1 MIKIKSLL
9 CVLLLIV
16 SVYTYAQGEAA
27 SNDWAKI
34 GLKGKV
40 KSVKTSIYFAEEKD
54 NDFIKG
60 TPFSQGIYPAE
71 KIKQYSEMERM
82 GVKAFFIQFLVNIIP
97 SAIAF
102 DKNGFI
108 TEKWLYNTVS
118 PKKIVYTYDKKNR
131 LIDKSTFVHDFLET
145 KDTLVYNA
153 KGQLEEEVL
162 DLKTKDET
170 IYTYTYNV
178 DGELIQRNFKKTKYL
193 PLFKEIYI
201 YNNKRLVNKEIY
213 QFDQLIWRG
222 LYESGAEGELIKAI
236 SQKIDD
242 FIWHSKYAYDQ
253 NNQLKEE
260 YLLINESENN
270 GFLNKF
276 GSDRRLTYHLTFS
289 TNYLCEYKYRDDKQ
303 GNWVRMITYENG
315 VPILY
320 VERKIEYFK

>member
-1 MIKIKSLL
+1 MENLTKII
-9 CVLLLIV
+9 CLLLLGCCIDA
-16 SVYTYAQGEAA
+16 YAQDETA

-40 KSVKTSIYFAEEKD
+40 KSVKTSIYFAEEKG
-54 NDFIKG
+54 NDFAKG
-60 TPFSQGIYPAE
+60 STLSQGIYPVK

-97 SAIAF
+97 SAITF

-108 TEKWLYNTVS
+108 TEKWRYDDIFS
-118 PKKIVYTYDKKNR
+118 KKIVYTYDKKHR
-131 LIDKSTFVHDFLET
+131 LIDKSTFVDEVLET
-145 KDTLVYNA
+145 KDTLVYNT
-153 KGQLEEEVL
+153 KGQLEKEIL

-178 DGELIQRNFKKTKYL
+178 DGELIQRNFKKTEDL

-201 YNNKRLVNKEIY
+201 YNNKRLVNKEVY
-213 QFDQLIWRG
+213 QFDRLIWRG
-222 LYESGAEGELIKAI
+222 LYEYGAEGELIKAI

-242 FIWHSKYAYDQ
+242 FIWHSKYTYDQ

-289 TNYLCEYKYRDDKQ
+289 TDYLCEYKYTDDKQ
-303 GNWVRMITYENG
+303 GNWVRMITYEQG
-315 VPILY
+315 VPMLY

>member
-1 MIKIKSLL
+1 MKIKSFF

-16 SVYTYAQGEAA
+16 SVYAYAQGEVA
-27 SNDWAKI
+27 SNDWSKM

-40 KSVKTSIYFAEEKD
+40 KSVKTSIYFAEEKG
-54 NDFIKG
+54 NDFAKG
-60 TPFSQGIYPAE
+60 STLSQGIYPVK

-97 SAIAF
+97 SAITF

-108 TEKWLYNTVS
+108 TEKWRYDDIF
-118 PKKIVYTYDKKNR
+118 PKKIVYTYDKKHR
-131 LIDKSTFVHDFLET
+131 LIDKSTFVDEVLET

-153 KGQLEEEVL
+153 KGQLEKEVL

-178 DGELIQRNFKKTKYL
+178 DGELIQRNFKKTEDL

-201 YNNKRLVNKEIY
+201 YNNKRLVNKEVY
-213 QFDQLIWRG
+213 QFDRLIWRG
-222 LYESGAEGELIKAI
+222 LYEYGAEGELIKAI

-242 FIWHSKYAYDQ
+242 FIWHSKYTYDQ

-289 TNYLCEYKYRDDKQ
+289 TDYLCEYKYTDDKQ
-303 GNWVRMITYENG
+303 GNWVRMITYEQG
-315 VPILY
+315 VPMLY

>member
-1 MIKIKSLL
+1 MKIKSFF
-9 CVLLLIV
+9 CVILLIV
-16 SVYTYAQGEAA
+16 SVYAYAQGEAA
-27 SNDWAKI
+27 GNDWSKM

-40 KSVKTSIYFAEEKD
+40 KSVKTSIYFAEEKG
-54 NDFIKG
+54 NDFAKG
-60 TPFSQGIYPAE
+60 STLSQGIYPVK

-97 SAIAF
+97 SAITF

-108 TEKWLYNTVS
+108 TEKWRYDDIF
-118 PKKIVYTYDKKNR
+118 PKKIVYTYDKKHR
-131 LIDKSTFVHDFLET
+131 LIDKSTFVDEVLET
-145 KDTLVYNA
+145 KDTLVYNT
-153 KGQLEEEVL
+153 KGQLEKEVL

-178 DGELIQRNFKKTKYL
+178 DGELIQRNFKRTEDL

-201 YNNKRLVNKEIY
+201 YNNKRLVNKEVY
-213 QFDQLIWRG
+213 QFDRLIWRG
-222 LYESGAEGELIKAI
+222 LYEYGAEGELIKAI

-242 FIWHSKYAYDQ
+242 FIWHSKYTYDQ

-289 TNYLCEYKYRDDKQ
+289 TNYLCEYKYTDDKQ
-303 GNWVRMITYENG
+303 GNWVRMITYEQG
-315 VPILY
+315 VPMLY

>member
-1 MIKIKSLL
+1 MKIKSFF

-16 SVYTYAQGEAA
+16 SVYTYAQGEVISTNWAA
-27 SNDWAKI
+27 M

-40 KSVKTSIYFAEEKD
+40 KSVKTSIYFAEEKG
-54 NDFIKG
+54 NDFAKG
-60 TPFSQGIYPAE
+60 STLSQGIYPVK

-97 SAIAF
+97 SAITF

-108 TEKWLYNTVS
+108 TEKWRYDDIFS
-118 PKKIVYTYDKKNR
+118 KKIVYTYDKKHR
-131 LIDKSTFVHDFLET
+131 LIDKSTFVDEVLET
-145 KDTLVYNA
+145 KDTLVYNT
-153 KGQLEEEVL
+153 KGQLEKEIL

-178 DGELIQRNFKKTKYL
+178 DGELIQRNFKKTEDL

-201 YNNKRLVNKEIY
+201 YNNKRLVNKEVY
-213 QFDQLIWRG
+213 QFDRLIWRG
-222 LYESGAEGELIKAI
+222 LYEYGAEGELIKAI

-242 FIWHSKYAYDQ
+242 FIWHSKYTYGQ

-289 TNYLCEYKYRDDKQ
+289 TDYLCEYKYTDDKQ
-303 GNWVRMITYENG
+303 GNWVRMITYEQG
-315 VPILY
+315 VPMLY

>member
-1 MIKIKSLL
+1 MKIKSFF

-16 SVYTYAQGEAA
+16 SVYAYAQGEAA
-27 SNDWAKI
+27 GNDWAKM

-40 KSVKTSIYFAEEKD
+40 KSVKTSIYFAEEKG
-54 NDFIKG
+54 NDFAKG
-60 TPFSQGIYPAE
+60 STLSQGIYPVK

-97 SAIAF
+97 SAITF

-108 TEKWLYNTVS
+108 TEKWRYDDIF
-118 PKKIVYTYDKKNR
+118 PKKIVYTYDKKHR
-131 LIDKSTFVHDFLET
+131 LIDKSTFVDEVLET
-145 KDTLVYNA
+145 KDTLVYNT
-153 KGQLEEEVL
+153 KGQLEKEIL

-178 DGELIQRNFKKTKYL
+178 DGELIQRNFKRTEDL

-201 YNNKRLVNKEIY
+201 YNNKRLVNKEVY

-222 LYESGAEGELIKAI
+222 LYEYGAEGELIKAI

-303 GNWVRMITYENG
+303 GNWVRMITYEQG
-315 VPILY
+315 VPMLY

>member
-1 MIKIKSLL
+1 MKIKYFF
-9 CVLLLIV
+9 CALLLIV
-16 SVYTYAQGEAA
+16 SVYAYAQGEATG
-27 SNDWAKI
+27 NDWTKI

-40 KSVKTSIYFAEEKD
+40 KSVKTSIYFAEEKG
-54 NDFIKG
+54 NDFAKG
-60 TPFSQGIYPAE
+60 STLSQGIYPVK

-97 SAIAF
+97 SAITF

-108 TEKWLYNTVS
+108 TEKWRYDDIF
-118 PKKIVYTYDKKNR
+118 PKKIVYTYDKKHR
-131 LIDKSTFVHDFLET
+131 LIDKSTFVDEVLET
-145 KDTLVYNA
+145 KDTLVYNT
-153 KGQLEEEVL
+153 KGQLEKEIL

-178 DGELIQRNFKKTKYL
+178 DGELIQRNFKRTEDL

-201 YNNKRLVNKEIY
+201 YNNKRLVNKEVY
-213 QFDQLIWRG
+213 QFDRLIWRG
-222 LYESGAEGELIKAI
+222 LYEYGAEGELIKAI

-242 FIWHSKYAYDQ
+242 FIWHSKYTYDQ

-289 TNYLCEYKYRDDKQ
+289 TDYLCEYKYTDDKQ
-303 GNWVRMITYENG
+303 GNWVRMITYEQG
-315 VPILY
+315 VPMLY

>member
-1 MIKIKSLL
+1 MKIKSFF

-16 SVYTYAQGEAA
+16 SVYAYAQGEVISTNWAA
-27 SNDWAKI
+27 M

-40 KSVKTSIYFAEEKD
+40 KSVKTSIYFAEEKG
-54 NDFIKG
+54 NDFAKG
-60 TPFSQGIYPAE
+60 STLSQGIYPVK

-97 SAIAF
+97 SAITF

-131 LIDKSTFVHDFLET
+131 LIDKSTFVDEVLET
-145 KDTLVYNA
+145 KDTAIYNI
-153 KGQLEEEVL
+153 KGQLEKEIL

-178 DGELIQRNFKKTKYL
+178 DGELIQRNFKRTEDL

-213 QFDQLIWRG
+213 QFDRLIWRG
-222 LYESGAEGELIKAI
+222 LYEYGAEGELIKAI

-242 FIWHSKYAYDQ
+242 FIWHSKYTYDQ

-289 TNYLCEYKYRDDKQ
+289 TDYLCEYKYTDDKQ
-303 GNWVRMITYENG
+303 GNWVRMITYEQG
-315 VPILY
+315 VPMLY
-320 VERKIEYFK
+320 VERNIEYFK

>member
-1 MIKIKSLL
+1 MKIKSFF
-9 CVLLLIV
+9 CVILLIV
-16 SVYTYAQGEAA
+16 SVYAYAQGEAA
-27 SNDWAKI
+27 GNDWSKM

-40 KSVKTSIYFAEEKD
+40 KSVKTSIYFAEEKG
-54 NDFIKG
+54 NDFAKG
-60 TPFSQGIYPAE
+60 STLSQGIYPVK

-97 SAIAF
+97 SAITF

-108 TEKWLYNTVS
+108 TEKWRYDDIF
-118 PKKIVYTYDKKNR
+118 PKKIVYTYDKKHR
-131 LIDKSTFVHDFLET
+131 LIDKSTFVDEVLET
-145 KDTLVYNA
+145 KDTLVYNT
-153 KGQLEEEVL
+153 KGQLEKEIL

-178 DGELIQRNFKKTKYL
+178 DGELIQRNFKRTEDL

-201 YNNKRLVNKEIY
+201 YNNKRLVNKEVY

-222 LYESGAEGELIKAI
+222 LYEYGAEGELIKAI

-242 FIWHSKYAYDQ
+242 FIWHSKYTYDQ
-253 NNQLKEE
+253 DNQLKEE

-289 TNYLCEYKYRDDKQ
+289 TDYLCEYKYTDDKQ
-303 GNWVRMITYENG
+303 GNWVRMITYEQG
-315 VPILY
+315 VPMLY

>member
-1 MIKIKSLL
+1 MKIKSFF
-9 CVLLLIV
+9 CVILLIV
-16 SVYTYAQGEAA
+16 SVYAYAQGEAA
-27 SNDWAKI
+27 GNDWSKM

-40 KSVKTSIYFAEEKD
+40 KSVKTSIYFAEEKG
-54 NDFIKG
+54 NDFAKG
-60 TPFSQGIYPAE
+60 STLSQGIYPVK

-97 SAIAF
+97 SAITF

-108 TEKWLYNTVS
+108 TEKWRYDDIF
-118 PKKIVYTYDKKNR
+118 PKKIVYTYDKKHR
-131 LIDKSTFVHDFLET
+131 LIDKSTFVDEVLET
-145 KDTLVYNA
+145 KDTLVYNT
-153 KGQLEEEVL
+153 KGQLEKEVL

-178 DGELIQRNFKKTKYL
+178 DGELIQRNFKRTEDL

-213 QFDQLIWRG
+213 QFDRLIWRE
-222 LYESGAEGELIKAI
+222 LYEYGAEGELIKAI

-242 FIWHSKYAYDQ
+242 FIWHSKYTYGQ

-289 TNYLCEYKYRDDKQ
+289 TDYLCEYKYTDDKQ
-303 GNWVRMITYENG
+303 GNWVRMITYEQG
-315 VPILY
+315 VPMLY

>member
-1 MIKIKSLL
+1 MKIKSFF
-9 CVLLLIV
+9 CVILLIV
-16 SVYTYAQGEAA
+16 SVYAYAQGEAA
-27 SNDWAKI
+27 GNDWSKM

-40 KSVKTSIYFAEEKD
+40 KSVKTSIYFAEEKG
-54 NDFIKG
+54 NDFAKG
-60 TPFSQGIYPAE
+60 STLSQGIYPVK

-97 SAIAF
+97 SAITF

-108 TEKWLYNTVS
+108 TEKWRYDDIF
-118 PKKIVYTYDKKNR
+118 PKKIVYTYDKKHR
-131 LIDKSTFVHDFLET
+131 LIDKSTFVDEVLET
-145 KDTLVYNA
+145 KDTLVYNT
-153 KGQLEEEVL
+153 KGQLEKEVL

-178 DGELIQRNFKKTKYL
+178 DGELIQRNFKRTEDL

-201 YNNKRLVNKEIY
+201 YNNKRLVNKELY

-222 LYESGAEGELIKAI
+222 LYEYGAEGELIKAI

-242 FIWHSKYAYDQ
+242 FIWHSKYTYDQ

-289 TNYLCEYKYRDDKQ
+289 TDYLCEYKYTDDKQ
-303 GNWVRMITYENG
+303 GNWVRMITYEQG
-315 VPILY
+315 VPMLY

>member
-1 MIKIKSLL
+1 MKIKSFF
-9 CVLLLIV
+9 CILLLIV
-16 SVYTYAQGEAA
+16 SVYAYAQGEVAG
-27 SNDWAKI
+27 NDWAAM

-40 KSVKTSIYFAEEKD
+40 KSVKTSIYFAEEKG
-54 NDFIKG
+54 NDFAKG
-60 TPFSQGIYPAE
+60 STLSQGIYPVK

-97 SAIAF
+97 SAITF

-108 TEKWLYNTVS
+108 TEKWRYDDIF
-118 PKKIVYTYDKKNR
+118 PKKIVYTYDKKHR
-131 LIDKSTFVHDFLET
+131 LIDKSTFVDEVLET
-145 KDTLVYNA
+145 KDTLVYNT
-153 KGQLEEEVL
+153 KGQLEKEVL

-178 DGELIQRNFKKTKYL
+178 DGELIQRNLKRTEDL

-201 YNNKRLVNKEIY
+201 YNNKRLVNKEVY
-213 QFDQLIWRG
+213 QFDRLIWRG
-222 LYESGAEGELIKAI
+222 LYEYGAEGELIKAI

-242 FIWHSKYAYDQ
+242 FIWHSKYTYDQ

-289 TNYLCEYKYRDDKQ
+289 TDYLCEYKYTDDKQ
-303 GNWVRMITYENG
+303 GNWVRMITYEQG
-315 VPILY
+315 VPMLY

>member
-1 MIKIKSLL
+1 MKIKSFF

-16 SVYTYAQGEAA
+16 GVCGYAQVEVAG
-27 SNDWAKI
+27 NDWSKM
-34 GLKGKV
+34 GLKGNV
-40 KSVKTSIYFAEEKD
+40 KSVKTSIYFAEEKG
-54 NDFIKG
+54 NDFAKG
-60 TPFSQGIYPAE
+60 STLSQGIYPVK
-71 KIKQYSEMERM
+71 KIKQYDEMERM

-97 SAIAF
+97 SAITF

-108 TEKWLYNTVS
+108 TEKWRYDDIF
-118 PKKIVYTYDKKNR
+118 PKKIVYTYDKKHR
-131 LIDKSTFVHDFLET
+131 LIDKSTFVDEVLET
-145 KDTLVYNA
+145 KDTLVYNT
-153 KGQLEEEVL
+153 KGQLEKEVL

-178 DGELIQRNFKKTKYL
+178 DGELIQRNFKRTEDL

-201 YNNKRLVNKEIY
+201 YNNKRLVNKEAY

-222 LYESGAEGELIKAI
+222 LYEYGAEGELIKAI

-289 TNYLCEYKYRDDKQ
+289 TDYLCEYKYTDDKQ
-303 GNWVRMITYENG
+303 GNWVRMITYEQG
-315 VPILY
+315 VPMLY
-320 VERKIEYFK
+320 VERKIEYF

>member
-1 MIKIKSLL
+1 MKIKSFF
-9 CVLLLIV
+9 CILLLIV
-16 SVYTYAQGEAA
+16 SVYTYAQGEVAG
-27 SNDWAKI
+27 NDWAAM

-40 KSVKTSIYFAEEKD
+40 KSVKTSIYFAEEKG
-54 NDFIKG
+54 NDFAKG
-60 TPFSQGIYPAE
+60 STLSQGIYPVK

-97 SAIAF
+97 SAITF

-108 TEKWLYNTVS
+108 TEKWRYDDIF
-118 PKKIVYTYDKKNR
+118 PKKIVYTYDKKHR
-131 LIDKSTFVHDFLET
+131 LIDKSTFVDEVLET
-145 KDTLVYNA
+145 KDTLVYNT
-153 KGQLEEEVL
+153 KGQLEKEIL

-178 DGELIQRNFKKTKYL
+178 DGELIQRNFKKTEDL

-201 YNNKRLVNKEIY
+201 YNNKRLVNKELY

-222 LYESGAEGELIKAI
+222 LYEYGAEGELIKAI

-242 FIWHSKYAYDQ
+242 FIWHSKYTYDQ
-253 NNQLKEE
+253 NNHLKEE

-289 TNYLCEYKYRDDKQ
+289 TDYLCEYKYTDDKQ
-303 GNWVRMITYENG
+303 GNWVRMITYEQG
-315 VPILY
+315 VPMLY
-320 VERKIEYFK
+320 VERNIEYFK

>member
-1 MIKIKSLL
+1 MKIKSFF
-9 CVLLLIV
+9 CVILLIV
-16 SVYTYAQGEAA
+16 SVYAYAQGEAA
-27 SNDWAKI
+27 GNDWSKM

-40 KSVKTSIYFAEEKD
+40 KSVKTSIYFAEEKG
-54 NDFIKG
+54 NDFAKG
-60 TPFSQGIYPAE
+60 STLSQGIYPVK

-97 SAIAF
+97 SAITF

-108 TEKWLYNTVS
+108 TEKWRYDDIF
-118 PKKIVYTYDKKNR
+118 PKKIVYTYDKKHR
-131 LIDKSTFVHDFLET
+131 LIDKSTFVDEVLET
-145 KDTLVYNA
+145 KDTLVYNT
-153 KGQLEEEVL
+153 KGQLEKEVL

-178 DGELIQRNFKKTKYL
+178 DGELIQRNFKKTEDL

-201 YNNKRLVNKEIY
+201 YNNKRLVNKEVY
-213 QFDQLIWRG
+213 QFDRLIWRG
-222 LYESGAEGELIKAI
+222 LYEYGAEGELIKAI

-242 FIWHSKYAYDQ
+242 FIWHSKYTYDQ

-289 TNYLCEYKYRDDKQ
+289 TDYLCEYKYTDDKQ
-303 GNWVRMITYENG
+303 GNWVRMITYEQG
-315 VPILY
+315 VPMLY

>member
-1 MIKIKSLL
+1 MKIKSFF
-9 CVLLLIV
+9 CVILLIV
-16 SVYTYAQGEAA
+16 SVYAYAQGEAA
-27 SNDWAKI
+27 GNDWSKM

-40 KSVKTSIYFAEEKD
+40 KSVKTSIYFAEEKG
-54 NDFIKG
+54 NDFAKG
-60 TPFSQGIYPAE
+60 STLSQGIYPVK

-97 SAIAF
+97 SAITF

-108 TEKWLYNTVS
+108 TEKWRYDDIF
-118 PKKIVYTYDKKNR
+118 PKKIVYTYDKKHR
-131 LIDKSTFVHDFLET
+131 LIDKSTFVDEVLET
-145 KDTLVYNA
+145 KDTLVYNT
-153 KGQLEEEVL
+153 KGQLEKEIL

-178 DGELIQRNFKKTKYL
+178 DGELIQRNFKRTEDL

-201 YNNKRLVNKEIY
+201 YNNKRLVNKEVY

-222 LYESGAEGELIKAI
+222 LYEYGAEGELIKAI

-242 FIWHSKYAYDQ
+242 FIWHSKYTYDQ

-289 TNYLCEYKYRDDKQ
+289 TDYLCEYKYTDDKQ
-303 GNWVRMITYENG
+303 GNWVRMITYEQG
-315 VPILY
+315 VPMLY

>member
-1 MIKIKSLL
+1 MKIKSFF
-9 CVLLLIV
+9 CVILLIV
-16 SVYTYAQGEAA
+16 SVYAYAQGEAA
-27 SNDWAKI
+27 GNDWSKM

-40 KSVKTSIYFAEEKD
+40 KSVKTSIYFAEEKG
-54 NDFIKG
+54 NDFAKG
-60 TPFSQGIYPAE
+60 STLSQGIYPVK
-71 KIKQYSEMERM
+71 KIKQYSEMERI

-97 SAIAF
+97 SAITF

-108 TEKWLYNTVS
+108 TEKWRYDDIF
-118 PKKIVYTYDKKNR
+118 PKKIVYTYDKKHR
-131 LIDKSTFVHDFLET
+131 LIDKSTFVDEVLET
-145 KDTLVYNA
+145 KDTLVYNT
-153 KGQLEEEVL
+153 KGQLEKEIL

-178 DGELIQRNFKKTKYL
+178 DGELIQRNFKRTEDL

-201 YNNKRLVNKEIY
+201 YNNKRLVNKEVY
-213 QFDQLIWRG
+213 QFDRLIWRG
-222 LYESGAEGELIKAI
+222 LYEYGAEGELIKAI

-242 FIWHSKYAYDQ
+242 FIWHSKYTYDQ

-289 TNYLCEYKYRDDKQ
+289 TDYLCEYKYTDDKQ
-303 GNWVRMITYENG
+303 GNWIKMITYENG
-315 VPILY
+315 VPMLY

>member
-1 MIKIKSLL
+1 MKIKSFF

-16 SVYTYAQGEAA
+16 SVYAYAQGEAA
-27 SNDWAKI
+27 SNDWSKM

-40 KSVKTSIYFAEEKD
+40 KSVKTSIYFAEEKG
-54 NDFIKG
+54 NDFAKG
-60 TPFSQGIYPAE
+60 STLSQGIYPVK

-97 SAIAF
+97 SAITF

-108 TEKWLYNTVS
+108 TEKWRYDDIF
-118 PKKIVYTYDKKNR
+118 PKKIVYTYDKKHR
-131 LIDKSTFVHDFLET
+131 LIDKSTFVDEVLET

-153 KGQLEEEVL
+153 KGQLEKEIL

-178 DGELIQRNFKKTKYL
+178 DGELIQRNFKRTEDL

-201 YNNKRLVNKEIY
+201 YNNKRLVNKEVY
-213 QFDQLIWRG
+213 QFDRLIWRG
-222 LYESGAEGELIKAI
+222 LYEYGAEGELIKAI

-242 FIWHSKYAYDQ
+242 FIWHSKYTYDQ

-289 TNYLCEYKYRDDKQ
+289 TDYLCEYKYTDDKQ
-303 GNWVRMITYENG
+303 GNWVRMITYEQG
-315 VPILY
+315 VPMLY

>member
-1 MIKIKSLL
+1 MKIKSFF

-16 SVYTYAQGEAA
+16 SVYTYAQGEVAG
-27 SNDWAKI
+27 NDWSKM

-40 KSVKTSIYFAEEKD
+40 KSVKTSIYFAEEKG
-54 NDFIKG
+54 NDFAKG
-60 TPFSQGIYPAE
+60 STLSQGIYPVK

-97 SAIAF
+97 SAITF

-108 TEKWLYNTVS
+108 TEKWRYDDIF
-118 PKKIVYTYDKKNR
+118 PKKIVYTYDKKYR
-131 LIDKSTFVHDFLET
+131 LIDKSTFVHEFLET
-145 KDTLVYNA
+145 KDTLIYNA
-153 KGQLEEEVL
+153 KGQLEKEVL

-178 DGELIQRNFKKTKYL
+178 DGELIQRNFKKTEDL

-213 QFDQLIWRG
+213 QFDRLIWRG
-222 LYESGAEGELIKAI
+222 LYEYGAEGELIKAI

-242 FIWHSKYAYDQ
+242 FIWHSKYTYDQ
-253 NNQLKEE
+253 NNHLKEE

-289 TNYLCEYKYRDDKQ
+289 TDYLCEYKYTDDKQ
-303 GNWVRMITYENG
+303 GNWVRMITYEQG
-315 VPILY
+315 VPMLY

>member
-1 MIKIKSLL
+1 MKIKSFF
-9 CVLLLIV
+9 CVILLIV
-16 SVYTYAQGEAA
+16 SVYTYAQGEVAN
-27 SNDWAKI
+27 NDWSKM

-40 KSVKTSIYFAEEKD
+40 KSVKTSIYFAEEKG
-54 NDFIKG
+54 NDFAKG
-60 TPFSQGIYPAE
+60 ATLSQGIYPVK

-82 GVKAFFIQFLVNIIP
+82 GVKAFFIHFLVNIIP
-97 SAIAF
+97 SAITF

-131 LIDKSTFVHDFLET
+131 LIDKTTFVHDFLET
-145 KDTLVYNA
+145 KDTLIYNT
-153 KGQLEEEVL
+153 KGQLEKEVL

-178 DGELIQRNFKKTKYL
+178 DGELIQRNFKRTEDL

-201 YNNKRLVNKEIY
+201 YNNKRLVNKEVY
-213 QFDQLIWRG
+213 QFDRLIWRG
-222 LYESGAEGELIKAI
+222 LYEYGAEGELIKAI

-242 FIWHSKYAYDQ
+242 FIWHSKYTYDQ

-289 TNYLCEYKYRDDKQ
+289 TDYLCEYKYTDDKQ
-303 GNWVRMITYENG
+303 GNWVRMITYEQG
-315 VPILY
+315 VPMLY
-320 VERKIEYFK
+320 VERNIEYFK

>member
-1 MIKIKSLL
+1 MKIKSFF
-9 CVLLLIV
+9 CVILLIV
-16 SVYTYAQGEAA
+16 SVYTYAQGEVAN
-27 SNDWAKI
+27 NDWSKM

-40 KSVKTSIYFAEEKD
+40 KSVKTSIYFAEEKG
-54 NDFIKG
+54 NDFAKG
-60 TPFSQGIYPAE
+60 ATLSQGIYPVK

-82 GVKAFFIQFLVNIIP
+82 GVKAFFIHFLVNIIP
-97 SAIAF
+97 SAITF

-131 LIDKSTFVHDFLET
+131 LIDKTTFVHDFLET
-145 KDTLVYNA
+145 KDTLIYNT
-153 KGQLEEEVL
+153 KGQLEKEVL

-178 DGELIQRNFKKTKYL
+178 DGELIQRNFKRTEDL

-201 YNNKRLVNKEIY
+201 YNNKRLVNKEVY
-213 QFDQLIWRG
+213 QFDRLIWRG
-222 LYESGAEGELIKAI
+222 LYEYGAEGELIKAI

-242 FIWHSKYAYDQ
+242 FIWHSKYTYDQ

-276 GSDRRLTYHLTFS
+276 SSDRRLTYHLTFS
-289 TNYLCEYKYRDDKQ
+289 TDYLCEYKYTDDKQ
-303 GNWVRMITYENG
+303 GNWVRMITYEQG
-315 VPILY
+315 VPMLY
-320 VERKIEYFK
+320 VERNIEYFK

>member
-1 MIKIKSLL
+1 MKIKSFF

-16 SVYTYAQGEAA
+16 SVYAYAQGEAA
-27 SNDWAKI
+27 GNDWTKM

-40 KSVKTSIYFAEEKD
+40 KSVKTSIYFAEEKG
-54 NDFIKG
+54 NDFAKG
-60 TPFSQGIYPAE
+60 STLSQGIYPVK

-97 SAIAF
+97 SAITF

-108 TEKWLYNTVS
+108 TEKWRYDDIF
-118 PKKIVYTYDKKNR
+118 PKKIVYTYDEKHR
-131 LIDKSTFVHDFLET
+131 LIDKSTFVDEVLET
-145 KDTLVYNA
+145 KDTLVYNT
-153 KGQLEEEVL
+153 KGQLEKEIL

-178 DGELIQRNFKKTKYL
+178 DGELIQRNFKRTEDL

-201 YNNKRLVNKEIY
+201 YNNKRLVNKEVY
-213 QFDQLIWRG
+213 QFDRLIWRG
-222 LYESGAEGELIKAI
+222 LYEYGAEGELIKAI

-242 FIWHSKYAYDQ
+242 FIWHSKYTYDQ

-289 TNYLCEYKYRDDKQ
+289 TDYLCEYKYTDDKQ
-303 GNWVRMITYENG
+303 GNWVRMITYEQG
-315 VPILY
+315 VPMLY

>member
-201 YNNKRLVNKEIY
+201 YNNKRLVNKEVY
-213 QFDQLIWRG
+213 QFDRLIWRG
-222 LYESGAEGELIKAI
+222 LYEYGAEGELIKAI

-242 FIWHSKYAYDQ
+242 FIWHSKYTYDQ

>member
-1 MIKIKSLL
+1 MKIKSFF
-9 CVLLLIV
+9 CVILLIV
-16 SVYTYAQGEAA
+16 SVYAYAQGEAA
-27 SNDWAKI
+27 GNDWSKM

-40 KSVKTSIYFAEEKD
+40 KSVKTSIYFAEEKG
-54 NDFIKG
+54 NDFAKG
-60 TPFSQGIYPAE
+60 STLSQGIYPVK

-97 SAIAF
+97 SAITF

-108 TEKWLYNTVS
+108 TEKWRYDDIF
-118 PKKIVYTYDKKNR
+118 PKKIVYTYDKKHR
-131 LIDKSTFVHDFLET
+131 LIDKSTFVDEVLET
-145 KDTLVYNA
+145 KDTLVYNT
-153 KGQLEEEVL
+153 KGQLEKEIL

-178 DGELIQRNFKKTKYL
+178 DGELIQRNFKRTEDL

-201 YNNKRLVNKEIY
+201 YNNKRLVNKELY

-222 LYESGAEGELIKAI
+222 LYEYGAEGELIKAI

-242 FIWHSKYAYDQ
+242 FIWHSKYTYDQ

-260 YLLINESENN
+260 YLLINESEKN
-270 GFLNKF
+270 GFLNRF

-289 TNYLCEYKYRDDKQ
+289 TNYLCEYKYTDDKQ
-303 GNWVRMITYENG
+303 GNWVKMITYEQG

-320 VERKIEYFK
+320 VERKIEYF

>member
-1 MIKIKSLL
+1 MKIKSFF
-9 CVLLLIV
+9 CVILLIV
-16 SVYTYAQGEAA
+16 SVYAYAQGEATG
-27 SNDWAKI
+27 NDWTKM

-40 KSVKTSIYFAEEKD
+40 KSVKTSIYFAEEKG
-54 NDFIKG
+54 NDFAKG
-60 TPFSQGIYPAE
+60 STLSQGIYPVK

-97 SAIAF
+97 SAITF

-108 TEKWLYNTVS
+108 TEKWRYDDIF
-118 PKKIVYTYDKKNR
+118 PKKIVYTYDKKHR
-131 LIDKSTFVHDFLET
+131 LIDKSTFVDEVLET
-145 KDTLVYNA
+145 KDTLVYNT
-153 KGQLEEEVL
+153 KGQLEKEIL

-178 DGELIQRNFKKTKYL
+178 DGELIQRNFKRTEDL

-201 YNNKRLVNKEIY
+201 YNNKRLVNKEVY
-213 QFDQLIWRG
+213 QFDRLIWRG
-222 LYESGAEGELIKAI
+222 LYEYGAEEELIKAI

-242 FIWHSKYAYDQ
+242 FIWHSKYTYDQ

-276 GSDRRLTYHLTFS
+276 GPDRRLTYHLTFS
-289 TNYLCEYKYRDDKQ
+289 TDYLCEYKYTDDKQ
-303 GNWVRMITYENG
+303 GNWVRMITYEQG
-315 VPILY
+315 VPMLY

>member
-1 MIKIKSLL
+1 MKIKSFF

-16 SVYTYAQGEAA
+16 SVYAYAQGEAA
-27 SNDWAKI
+27 GNDWAKM

-40 KSVKTSIYFAEEKD
+40 KSVKTSIYFAEEKG
-54 NDFIKG
+54 NDFAKG
-60 TPFSQGIYPAE
+60 STLSQGIYPVK

-97 SAIAF
+97 SAITF

-108 TEKWLYNTVS
+108 TEKWRYDDIF
-118 PKKIVYTYDKKNR
+118 PKKIVYTYDKKHR
-131 LIDKSTFVHDFLET
+131 LIDKSTFVDEVLET
-145 KDTLVYNA
+145 KDTVIYNT
-153 KGQLEEEVL
+153 KGQLEKEIL

-178 DGELIQRNFKKTKYL
+178 DGELIQRNFKKTEDL

-201 YNNKRLVNKEIY
+201 YNNKRLVNKEVY
-213 QFDQLIWRG
+213 QFDRLIWRG
-222 LYESGAEGELIKAI
+222 LYEYGAEGELIKAI

-242 FIWHSKYAYDQ
+242 FIWHSKYTYDQ

-260 YLLINESENN
+260 YLLINESEKN
-270 GFLNKF
+270 GFLNRF

-289 TNYLCEYKYRDDKQ
+289 TNYLCEYKYTDDKQ
-303 GNWVRMITYENG
+303 GNWVKMITYEQG

-320 VERKIEYFK
+320 VERKIEYF

>member
-1 MIKIKSLL
+1 MKIKSFFS
-9 CVLLLIV
+9 VLLLIV
-16 SVYTYAQGEAA
+16 SVYAYAQGEAA
-27 SNDWAKI
+27 GNDWAKM

-40 KSVKTSIYFAEEKD
+40 KSVKTSIYFAEEKG
-54 NDFIKG
+54 NDFAKG
-60 TPFSQGIYPAE
+60 STLSQGIYPVK

-97 SAIAF
+97 SAITF

-108 TEKWLYNTVS
+108 TEKWRYDDIF
-118 PKKIVYTYDKKNR
+118 PKKIVYTYDKKYR
-131 LIDKSTFVHDFLET
+131 LIDKSTFVDEVLET
-145 KDTLVYNA
+145 KDTLVYNT
-153 KGQLEEEVL
+153 KGQLEKEIL

-178 DGELIQRNFKKTKYL
+178 DGELIQRNFKKTEDL

-201 YNNKRLVNKEIY
+201 YNNKRLVNKEVY
-213 QFDQLIWRG
+213 QFDRLIWRG
-222 LYESGAEGELIKAI
+222 LYEYGAEGELIKAI

-242 FIWHSKYAYDQ
+242 FIWHSKYTYDQ

-289 TNYLCEYKYRDDKQ
+289 TDYLCEYKYTDDKQ
-303 GNWVRMITYENG
+303 GNWVRMITYEQG
-315 VPILY
+315 VPMLY

>member
-1 MIKIKSLL
+1 MKIKSFF

-16 SVYTYAQGEAA
+16 SVYAYAQGEAA
-27 SNDWAKI
+27 GNDWSKM

-40 KSVKTSIYFAEEKD
+40 KSVKTSIYFAEEKG
-54 NDFIKG
+54 NDFAKG
-60 TPFSQGIYPAE
+60 STLSQGIYPVK

-97 SAIAF
+97 SAITF

-108 TEKWLYNTVS
+108 TEKWRYDDIF
-118 PKKIVYTYDKKNR
+118 PKKIVYTYDKKHR
-131 LIDKSTFVHDFLET
+131 LIDKSTFVDEVLET
-145 KDTLVYNA
+145 KDTLVYNT
-153 KGQLEEEVL
+153 KGQLEKEVL

-178 DGELIQRNFKKTKYL
+178 DGELIQRNFKRTEDL

-201 YNNKRLVNKEIY
+201 YNNKRLVNKEVY
-213 QFDQLIWRG
+213 QFDRLIWRG
-222 LYESGAEGELIKAI
+222 LYEYGAEGELIKAI

-242 FIWHSKYAYDQ
+242 FIWHSKYTYDQ

-289 TNYLCEYKYRDDKQ
+289 TDYLCEYKYTDDKQ
-303 GNWVRMITYENG
+303 GNWVRMITYEQG
-315 VPILY
+315 VPMLY

>member
-1 MIKIKSLL
+1 MKIKSFF

-16 SVYTYAQGEAA
+16 SVYAYAQGEAA
-27 SNDWAKI
+27 GNDWSKM

-40 KSVKTSIYFAEEKD
+40 KSVKTSIYFAEEKG
-54 NDFIKG
+54 NDFAKG
-60 TPFSQGIYPAE
+60 STLSQGIYPVK

-97 SAIAF
+97 SAITF

-108 TEKWLYNTVS
+108 TEKWRYDDIF
-118 PKKIVYTYDKKNR
+118 PKKIVYTYDKKHR
-131 LIDKSTFVHDFLET
+131 LIDKSTFVDEVLET
-145 KDTLVYNA
+145 KDTLVYNT
-153 KGQLEEEVL
+153 KGQLEKEIL

-178 DGELIQRNFKKTKYL
+178 DGELIQRNFKRTEDL

-201 YNNKRLVNKEIY
+201 YNNKRLVNKELY

-222 LYESGAEGELIKAI
+222 LYEYGAEGELIKAI

-242 FIWHSKYAYDQ
+242 FIWHSKYTYDQ

-289 TNYLCEYKYRDDKQ
+289 TDYLCEYKYTDDKQ
-303 GNWVRMITYENG
+303 GNWVRMITYEQG
-315 VPILY
+315 VPMLY

>member
-1 MIKIKSLL
+1 MKIKSFF
-9 CVLLLIV
+9 CILLLIV
-16 SVYTYAQGEAA
+16 SVYIYAQGEVAG
-27 SNDWAKI
+27 NDWTAM

-40 KSVKTSIYFAEEKD
+40 KSVKTSIYFAEEKG
-54 NDFIKG
+54 NDFAKG
-60 TPFSQGIYPAE
+60 STLSQGIYPVK

-82 GVKAFFIQFLVNIIP
+82 GVKAFFIRFLVNIIP
-97 SAIAF
+97 SAITF

-108 TEKWLYNTVS
+108 TEKWRYDDIF

-131 LIDKSTFVHDFLET
+131 LIDKSTFVDEVLET
-145 KDTLVYNA
+145 KDTAIYNI
-153 KGQLEEEVL
+153 KGQLEKEIL

-178 DGELIQRNFKKTKYL
+178 DGELIQRNLKKTEDL

-201 YNNKRLVNKEIY
+201 YNNKRLVNKELY
-213 QFDQLIWRG
+213 QFDRLIWRG
-222 LYESGAEGELIKAI
+222 LYEYGAEGELIKAI

-242 FIWHSKYAYDQ
+242 FIWHSKYTYGQ

-289 TNYLCEYKYRDDKQ
+289 TDYLCEYKYTDDKQ
-303 GNWVRMITYENG
+303 GNWVRMITYEQG
-315 VPILY
+315 VPMLY

>member
-16 SVYTYAQGEAA
+16 SVYGYAQGEAA
-27 SNDWAKI
+27 GNDWSKM

-108 TEKWLYNTVS
+108 TEKWLCNTVS

-201 YNNKRLVNKEIY
+201 YNNKRLVNKEAY

-222 LYESGAEGELIKAI
+222 LYEYGAEGELIKAI

-242 FIWHSKYAYDQ
+242 FIWHSKYTYDQ
-253 NNQLKEE
+253 NNHLKEE
-260 YLLINESENN
+260 YLLINESEKN
-270 GFLNKF
+270 GFLNRF

-289 TNYLCEYKYRDDKQ
+289 TDYLCEYKYRDDKQ

-315 VPILY
+315 VPVLY

>member
-1 MIKIKSLL
+1 MKIKSFF
-9 CVLLLIV
+9 CVLLLIA
-16 SVYTYAQGEAA
+16 SVYAYAQGEAA
-27 SNDWAKI
+27 GNDWAKM

-40 KSVKTSIYFAEEKD
+40 KSVKTSIYFAEEKG
-54 NDFIKG
+54 NDFAKG
-60 TPFSQGIYPAE
+60 STLSQGIYPVK

-97 SAIAF
+97 SAITF

-108 TEKWLYNTVS
+108 TEKWRYDDIF
-118 PKKIVYTYDKKNR
+118 PKKIVYTYDKKHR
-131 LIDKSTFVHDFLET
+131 LIDKSTFVDEVLET
-145 KDTLVYNA
+145 KDTLVYNT
-153 KGQLEEEVL
+153 KGQLEKEVL

-178 DGELIQRNFKKTKYL
+178 DGELIQRNFKRTEDL

-201 YNNKRLVNKEIY
+201 YNNKRLVNKEVY
-213 QFDQLIWRG
+213 QFDRLIWRG
-222 LYESGAEGELIKAI
+222 LYEYGAEGELIKAI

-242 FIWHSKYAYDQ
+242 FIWHSKYTYDQ

-289 TNYLCEYKYRDDKQ
+289 TDYLCEYKYTDDKQ
-303 GNWVRMITYENG
+303 GNWVRMITYEQG
-315 VPILY
+315 VPMLY

>member
-1 MIKIKSLL
+1 MKIKSFF
-9 CVLLLIV
+9 CILLLIV
-16 SVYTYAQGEAA
+16 SVYAYAQGETAG
-27 SNDWAKI
+27 NDWSKM

-40 KSVKTSIYFAEEKD
+40 KSVKTSIYFAEEKG
-54 NDFIKG
+54 NDFAKG
-60 TPFSQGIYPAE
+60 STLSQGIYPVK

-97 SAIAF
+97 SAITF

-108 TEKWLYNTVS
+108 TEKLRYDDIF
-118 PKKIVYTYDKKNR
+118 PKKIVYTYDKKHR
-131 LIDKSTFVHDFLET
+131 LIDKSTFVDEVLET

-153 KGQLEEEVL
+153 KGQLEKEVL

-178 DGELIQRNFKKTKYL
+178 DGELIQRNFKRTEDL

-201 YNNKRLVNKEIY
+201 YNNKRLVNKEVY
-213 QFDQLIWRG
+213 QFDRLIWRG
-222 LYESGAEGELIKAI
+222 LYEYGAEGELIKAI

-242 FIWHSKYAYDQ
+242 FIWHSKYTYDQ

-289 TNYLCEYKYRDDKQ
+289 TDYLCEYKYTDDKQ
-303 GNWVRMITYENG
+303 GNWVRMITYEQG
-315 VPILY
+315 VPMLY

>member
-1 MIKIKSLL
+1 MKIKYFF

-16 SVYTYAQGEAA
+16 SVYAYAQGEAA
-27 SNDWAKI
+27 GNDWSKM

-40 KSVKTSIYFAEEKD
+40 KSVKTSIYFAEEKG
-54 NDFIKG
+54 NDFAKG
-60 TPFSQGIYPAE
+60 ATLSQGIYPVK

-97 SAIAF
+97 SAITF

-108 TEKWLYNTVS
+108 TEKWRYDDIF
-118 PKKIVYTYDKKNR
+118 PKKIVYTYDKKHR
-131 LIDKSTFVHDFLET
+131 LIDKSTFVDEVLET
-145 KDTLVYNA
+145 KDTLVYNT
-153 KGQLEEEVL
+153 KGQLEKEIL

-201 YNNKRLVNKEIY
+201 YNNKRLVNKEVY
-213 QFDQLIWRG
+213 QFDRLIWRG
-222 LYESGAEGELIKAI
+222 LYEYGAEGELIKAI

-242 FIWHSKYAYDQ
+242 FIWHSKYTYDQ

-289 TNYLCEYKYRDDKQ
+289 TDYLCEYKYTDDKQ
-303 GNWVRMITYENG
+303 GNWVRMITYEQG
-315 VPILY
+315 VPMLY
-320 VERKIEYFK
+320 VERNIEYFK

>member
-1 MIKIKSLL
+1 MKIKSFF

-16 SVYTYAQGEAA
+16 SVYAYAQGEAA
-27 SNDWAKI
+27 GNDWAKM

-40 KSVKTSIYFAEEKD
+40 KSVKTSIYFAEEKG
-54 NDFIKG
+54 NDFAKG
-60 TPFSQGIYPAE
+60 STLSQGIYPVK

-97 SAIAF
+97 SAITF

-108 TEKWLYNTVS
+108 TEKWRYDDIF
-118 PKKIVYTYDKKNR
+118 PKKIVYTYDKKHR
-131 LIDKSTFVHDFLET
+131 LIDKSTFVDEVLET
-145 KDTLVYNA
+145 KDTLVYNT
-153 KGQLEEEVL
+153 KGQLEKEVL

-178 DGELIQRNFKKTKYL
+178 DGELIQRNFKRTEDL

-213 QFDQLIWRG
+213 QFDRLIWRG
-222 LYESGAEGELIKAI
+222 LYEYGAEGELIKAI

-242 FIWHSKYAYDQ
+242 FIWHSKYTYDQ

-260 YLLINESENN
+260 YLLINESEKN
-270 GFLNKF
+270 GFLNRF

-289 TNYLCEYKYRDDKQ
+289 TNYLCEYKYTDDKQ
-303 GNWVRMITYENG
+303 GNWVKMITYEQG

-320 VERKIEYFK
+320 VERKIEYF

>member
-1 MIKIKSLL
+1 MKIKSFF

-16 SVYTYAQGEAA
+16 GVYTYAQGEAA
-27 SNDWAKI
+27 GNDWSKM

-40 KSVKTSIYFAEEKD
+40 KSVKTSIYFAEEKG
-54 NDFIKG
+54 NDFAKG
-60 TPFSQGIYPAE
+60 STLSQGIYPVK

-97 SAIAF
+97 SAITF

-108 TEKWLYNTVS
+108 TEKWRYDDIF
-118 PKKIVYTYDKKNR
+118 PKKIVYTYDKKHR
-131 LIDKSTFVHDFLET
+131 LIDKSTFVDEVLET
-145 KDTLVYNA
+145 KDTLVYNT
-153 KGQLEEEVL
+153 KGQLEKEIL

-178 DGELIQRNFKKTKYL
+178 DGELIQRNFKRTEDL

-213 QFDQLIWRG
+213 QFDRLIWRG
-222 LYESGAEGELIKAI
+222 LYEYGAEGELIEAI

-242 FIWHSKYAYDQ
+242 FIWHSKYTYDQ

-289 TNYLCEYKYRDDKQ
+289 TDYLCEYKYTDDKQ
-303 GNWVRMITYENG
+303 GNWVRMITYEQG
-315 VPILY
+315 VPMLY
-320 VERKIEYFK
+320 VERNIEYFK

>member
-1 MIKIKSLL
+1 MKIKSFF

-16 SVYTYAQGEAA
+16 SVYAYAQGEAA
-27 SNDWAKI
+27 SNDWSKM

-40 KSVKTSIYFAEEKD
+40 KSVKTSIYFAEEKG
-54 NDFIKG
+54 NDFAKG
-60 TPFSQGIYPAE
+60 STLSQGIYPVK

-82 GVKAFFIQFLVNIIP
+82 GVKAFFIHFLVNIIP
-97 SAIAF
+97 SAITF

-108 TEKWLYNTVS
+108 TEKWRYDDIF
-118 PKKIVYTYDKKNR
+118 PKKIVYTYDKKYR
-131 LIDKSTFVHDFLET
+131 LIDKSTFVHEFLET
-145 KDTLVYNA
+145 KDTLIYNA
-153 KGQLEEEVL
+153 KGQLEKEVL

-178 DGELIQRNFKKTKYL
+178 DGELIQRNFKRTEDL

-201 YNNKRLVNKEIY
+201 YNNKRLVNKELY

-222 LYESGAEGELIKAI
+222 LYEYGAEGELIKAI

-242 FIWHSKYAYDQ
+242 FIWHSKYTYDQ

-289 TNYLCEYKYRDDKQ
+289 TDYLCEYKYTDDKQ
-303 GNWVRMITYENG
+303 GNWVRMITYEQG
-315 VPILY
+315 VPMLY

>member
-1 MIKIKSLL
+1 MKIKSFF
-9 CVLLLIV
+9 CVILLIV
-16 SVYTYAQGEAA
+16 SVYTYAQGEVAN
-27 SNDWAKI
+27 NDWSKM

-40 KSVKTSIYFAEEKD
+40 KSVKTSIYFAEEKG
-54 NDFIKG
+54 NDFAKG
-60 TPFSQGIYPAE
+60 STLSQGIYPVK

-97 SAIAF
+97 SAITF

-108 TEKWLYNTVS
+108 TEKWRYDDIF
-118 PKKIVYTYDKKNR
+118 PKKIVYTYDKKHR
-131 LIDKSTFVHDFLET
+131 LIDKSTFVDEVLET
-145 KDTLVYNA
+145 KDTLVYNT
-153 KGQLEEEVL
+153 KGQLEKEIL

-178 DGELIQRNFKKTKYL
+178 DGELIQRNFKRTEDL

-201 YNNKRLVNKEIY
+201 YNNKRLVNKEVY
-213 QFDQLIWRG
+213 QFDRLIWRG
-222 LYESGAEGELIKAI
+222 LYEYGAEGELIKAI

-242 FIWHSKYAYDQ
+242 FIWHSKYTYDQ

-276 GSDRRLTYHLTFS
+276 GSDRRLAYHLTFS
-289 TNYLCEYKYRDDKQ
+289 TNYLCEYKYTDDAQ

-315 VPILY
+315 VPMLY

>member
-1 MIKIKSLL
+1 MKIKSFF
-9 CVLLLIV
+9 CVILLIV
-16 SVYTYAQGEAA
+16 SVYAYAQGEAA
-27 SNDWAKI
+27 GNDWSKM

-40 KSVKTSIYFAEEKD
+40 KSVKTSIYFAEEKG
-54 NDFIKG
+54 NDFAKG
-60 TPFSQGIYPAE
+60 STLSQGIYPVK

-97 SAIAF
+97 SAITF

-108 TEKWLYNTVS
+108 TEKWRYDDIF
-118 PKKIVYTYDKKNR
+118 PKKIVYTYDKKHR
-131 LIDKSTFVHDFLET
+131 LIDKSTFVDEVLET
-145 KDTLVYNA
+145 KDTLVYNT
-153 KGQLEEEVL
+153 KGQLEKEIL

-178 DGELIQRNFKKTKYL
+178 DGELIQRNFKRTEDL

-201 YNNKRLVNKEIY
+201 YNNKRPVNKEVY
-213 QFDQLIWRG
+213 QFDRLIWRG
-222 LYESGAEGELIKAI
+222 LYEYGAEGELIKAI

-242 FIWHSKYAYDQ
+242 FIWHSKYTYDQ

-289 TNYLCEYKYRDDKQ
+289 TDYLCEYKYTDDKQ
-303 GNWVRMITYENG
+303 GNWVRMITYEQG
-315 VPILY
+315 VPMLY